1 MRFEAGLVRGQRL
14 LEDLSLFGV
23 HALGLRAESPR
34 LQACELEG
42 DFLNLCIAPLDG
54 LRRRIKL
61 LALLADVAV
70 LLRNVGKHLRR
81 KLRKV
86 L

>member
-1 MRFEAGLVRGQRL
+1 LVRGQRL
-14 LEDLSLFGV
+14 LEDLALLGV

-34 LQACELEG
+34 LQSREFEG
-42 DFLNLCIAPLDG
+42 DLLDFRIAPLDG

-61 LALLADVAV
+61 LALLTNAAV
-70 LLRNVGKHLRR
+70 LLRNMGKHLRR
-81 KLRKV
+81 KLGKV